1 MRLVLAFDLHL
12 SGADVRGVE
21 NQPVREVLCDDASQ
35 GFSDS
40 LRGVGQVTGGEVE
53 ILRGPSGCVVPDV
66 ETYATLT
73 TKSSEW
79 KLRSSRVRKP
89 CWV

>member
-12 SGADVRGVE
+12 SGGDLRRVE
-21 NQPVREVLCDDASQ
+21 AQTVREVLRDDLGQ
-35 GFSDS
+35 GFADS

-53 ILRGPSGCVVPDV
+53 ILRGPSGCVIPSV

-79 KLRSSRVRKP
+79 KLRSSRARKP